1 METYRGLVMAQE
13 VDSNGHMNVQFY
25 TTKFDMASGQF
36 MASLG
41 FDLQE
46 QKRRKLGFVYVEL
59 SIRYIKEVMEDNPIH
74 IETMVRSVSNKVVTI
89 EHHMK
94 HSVTE
99 KLLSIAVA
107 KWVVFDQVARKA
119 VVLEDSLRNQ
129 ISQLIVED

>member
-1 METYRGLVMAQE
+1 MAQE

-74 IETMVRSVSNKVVTI
+74 IETMVRSVANKVVTI

-94 HSVTE
+94 HSVTGR
-99 KLLSIAVA
+99 LLSTAIA

-119 VVLEDSLRNQ
+119 VVLEDALRDQ